1 MQMAIYFSDEK
12 WSLNPSSRYLNMIF
26 KCDVISY
33 YMGLYATAWQKNLKP
48 LILILSLSLQYSQ
61 KIQLISPKL
70 IFQVEIGKK
79 QQSLQVWAVKYK
91 CLKAGIDNKTSSCSL
106 KNNFVLLK
114 SSQGKSG
121 LLRQKLFAHVLCLF
135 KIISFSV

>member
-12 WSLNPSSRYLNMIF
+12 WSLNSSSRYLNMIF

-33 YMGLYATAWQKNLKP
+33 YMGLYATAQQKNLKP
-48 LILILSLSLQYSQ
+48 LILILSLQYSQ

-79 QQSLQVWAVKYK
+79 QQSLQVWTVKYK
-91 CLKAGIDNKTSSCSL
+91 CLKAGIDDKTSSCSL

-114 SSQGKSG
+114 PSQGKSG

>member
-33 YMGLYATAWQKNLKP
+33 YMGLYATAQQKNLKP
-48 LILILSLSLQYSQ
+48 LILILSLQYSQ

-79 QQSLQVWAVKYK
+79 QQSLQVWTVKYK

-106 KNNFVLLK
+106 ENNFVLLK

-135 KIISFSV
+135 KIISFFV